1 LTLPVIID
9 YATEHF
15 AREEELMSYHDYPGN
30 IEHKKL
36 HEQLQATIEEAQG
49 VAFLCPACIK
59 VYGGPAGTH
68 SVICWSSS
76 RGVPDGVHPQP
87 GRWTLEG
94 TGLHDLTL
102 GCEPDKSNSVLLI
115 SKCAWHGFIT
125 NGEVI
130 DA

>member
-1 LTLPVIID
+1 MRLID
-9 YATEHF
+9 LGAKFIRYEASGGQTFHVEV
-15 AREEELMSYHDYPGN
+15 D
-30 IEHKKL
+30 
-36 HEQLQATIEEAQG
+36 TIEEAQG

-59 VYGGPAGTH
+59 AYGGPVGTH

-102 GCEPDKSNSVLLI
+102 GCEPKKSNSVLLI

-130 DA
+130 NA